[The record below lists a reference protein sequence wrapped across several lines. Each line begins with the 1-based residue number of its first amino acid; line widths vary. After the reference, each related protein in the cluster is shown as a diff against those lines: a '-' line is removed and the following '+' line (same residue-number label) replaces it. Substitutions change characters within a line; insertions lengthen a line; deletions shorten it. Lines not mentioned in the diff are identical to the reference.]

1 MFRLLRT
8 SFFAALCLHL
18 SAAQGES
25 APEEKADV
33 IPIAKT
39 PDIPPA
45 KPGQFD
51 RAFRRGVDF
60 LLKTQ
65 NKDGSWGDHRVIG
78 TWNILCPYPDG
89 PLTFKTASTALCI
102 AGLNASP
109 LHHEPAVQEA
119 MTRAEDYLI
128 RTMPHLKRGD
138 ALCVYNTWAHT
149 YVLDAMSMRA
159 ARLAP
164 DSLRYRELKECAR
177 FQVKKLNELASAM
190 GGWGYLT
197 YSGFSKRPAAQ
208 PTSFLTG
215 TVLISAWMAG
225 KSFGLSL
232 DDKIFAR
239 ALKFLKSQRTPAGTY
254 VYSLSHAF
262 YPGRPINRH
271 TGSLARTP
279 ACDYAIRLWEPEG
292 ISLRQLVDGL
302 DRLWSRRGWL
312 TMALHK
318 PTPHESFAQN
328 SGYFFYYG
336 YYYSGMCLGMLAPNQ
351 AKRHASLLANDI
363 LTRQGTDGAWWD
375 YPLYNYHKFYG
386 TGYALYAL
394 SRAWDRLYGQPE
406 PLPASVSTLS
416 RP

>member
-1 MFRLLRT
+1 MFRLLLT
-8 SFFAALCLHL
+8 SLFLTATLHAAAAEAE
-18 SAAQGES
+18 SAAPGN
-25 APEEKADV
+25 ADAV
-33 IPIAKT
+33 PIAKI
-39 PDIPPA
+39 PDVPPA
-45 KPGQFD
+45 EAGQFD
-51 RAFRRGVDF
+51 RAFRRGADF
-60 LLKTQ
+60 LLKSQ

-109 LHHEPAVQEA
+109 LRNEPAVQQA

-138 ALCVYNTWAHT
+138 ALCIYNTWAHT

-159 ARLAP
+159 AALDRNSP
-164 DSLRYRELKECAR
+164 RYRELMGCAR
-177 FQVKKLNELASAM
+177 FQVDRLNELASAK

-197 YSGFSKRPAAQ
+197 YTGYSRRPAAE

-215 TVLISAWMAG
+215 TVLISSWMAG
-225 KSFGLSL
+225 RTFSLSL
-232 DDKIFAR
+232 DGKVFRR

-254 VYSLSHAF
+254 VYSLGHAF
-262 YPGRPINRH
+262 YPGRPISRH

-279 ACDYAIRLWEPEG
+279 ACDYALRLWEPEAV
-292 ISLRQLVDGL
+292 SLRQLIDGL

-336 YYYSGMCLGMLAPNQ
+336 YYYSGMCLDMLPPNKV
-351 AKRHASLLANDI
+351 KRHASLLANDI
-363 LTRQGTDGAWWD
+363 LTRQGDDGSWWD

-394 SRAWDRLYGQPE
+394 SRAWDKLYGTPTGPLTTPKSTQP
-406 PLPASVSTLS
+406 
-416 RP
+416 

>member
-1 MFRLLRT
+1 MKLNLLCDLGSLAYAT
-8 SFFAALCLHL
+8 
-18 SAAQGES
+18 AQ
-25 APEEKADV
+25 V
-33 IPIAKT
+33 V
-39 PDIPPA
+39 
-45 KPGQFD
+45 Q
-51 RAFRRGVDF
+51 
-60 LLKTQ
+60 L
-65 NKDGSWGDHRVIG
+65 
-78 TWNILCPYPDG
+78 
-89 PLTFKTASTALCI
+89 STANLT
-102 AGLNASP
+102 AANNLELSNVRRMYREGLLYAYAVRNAANGYGLVYASV
-109 LHHEPAVQEA
+109 LLSNDDAFEYLNTLAVA
-119 MTRAEDYLI
+119 LLD
-128 RTMPHLKRGD
+128 
-138 ALCVYNTWAHT
+138 LCVYNTWAHT

-159 ARLAP
+159 ARLDRNSP
-164 DSLRYRELKECAR
+164 RYRELKSCAGS
-177 FQVKKLNELASAM
+177 QVKKLNELASAM

-232 DDKIFAR
+232 DNKIFSR

-254 VYSLSHAF
+254 VYSLGHAF

-279 ACDYAIRLWEPEG
+279 ACDYAIRLWEPED

-336 YYYSGMCLGMLAPNQ
+336 YYYSGMCLDMLAPNQ
-351 AKRHASLLANDI
+351 VKRHASLLADDI
-363 LTRQGTDGAWWD
+363 LTRQGTDGSWWD

-394 SRAWDRLYGQPE
+394 SRAWDKLYGQPE
-406 PLPASVSTLS
+406 PPSSLTSTPF